1 MSDDKAD
8 DLTPDDKIVAEAK
21 KRFAICE
28 GWESHARS
36 MYVEDQKFA
45 HGDSDNMYQWPNAL
59 LTTRELNQRP
69 TLTVNKTRIHC
80 LQIINDAKQNK
91 PGIVVEP
98 TTNEASYEAA
108 EVYEDVVR
116 HIENRSRAQQA
127 YDKASE
133 NQVFGGIGYC
143 RIVSD
148 YVDPNSFDQELLIRP
163 VPDPLTVY
171 MDPDAKEADKSDS
184 EYAFV
189 FDDMSPDKANRL
201 WPDHEAQFASAP
213 LGAYDGWIGPDHVR
227 IAEYWRRTHT
237 SRKLVSIVNP
247 ETGERVTAPREDID
261 PELLKTVRKDPLW
274 DYRERDADVVTVEW
288 FKIGGS
294 TILERGAWLGM
305 YIPIVPC
312 IGEETVIDGQMDRK
326 GHVRYLKDPQRMYNY
341 NTSSSVEQ
349 VALQTKTPY
358 SGPAA
363 AFEGY
368 EEYYENANTQ
378 NLAFLP
384 YNHVDD
390 SGNPIPAPQ
399 RVEPPQMSVAFVKGM
414 EIAQQEMMMAS
425 GQYQSSFGQNEN
437 ATSGKAINERQ
448 RQGDNAT
455 YHFVD
460 GLAIMIRQLGRILID
475 AIPKYYDTKR
485 VLKIRGEDGSTKNV
499 TIDPNAPE
507 AVAKI
512 KKDEDQVNLIFN
524 PNIGLY
530 SVEADVGPSFAT
542 RRQEAW
548 NAIIQILTQSPQLIG
563 LIGDLLFQNA
573 DFPGADEI
581 AKRLRRMAPPQA
593 LGDDA
598 SPQDIASQEQMKA
611 MDAAIQDL
619 NVRLADKTAETNIKA
634 FDALT
639 KRITALGNSGPAIQP
654 EQALPMIVQTEQQ
667 VLGNGLPQEFGAQPE
682 PQAEPMMP
690 PAPDQAPMGQQPMPA
705 AALDPATFA
714 QNPMPQGAVR

>member
-1 MSDDKAD
+1 MSAAMVQSSDDKPTD
-8 DLTPDDKIVAEAK
+8 DDKVVTEAK
-21 KRFAICE
+21 TRFTRCE
-28 GWESHARS
+28 AWESHARN
-36 MYVEDQKFA
+36 MFIEDQKFG
-45 HGDSDNMYQWPNAL
+45 HGDSDNQYQWPNAQ
-59 LTTRELNQRP
+59 LTTRELDQRP
-69 TLTVNKTRIHC
+69 ILTVNKTRVHC

-98 TTNEASYEAA
+98 TTNEASYDAA
-108 EVYEDVVR
+108 EVFEDVVR
-116 HIENRSRAQQA
+116 HIEYRSRAQQA
-127 YDKASE
+127 YDKATE

-143 RIVSD
+143 RVVTD
-148 YVDPNSFDQELLIRP
+148 YVDAKSFDQELLIRP

-171 MDPDAKEADKSDS
+171 LDPDAKEADKSDS
-184 EYAFV
+184 EFGFV
-189 FDDMSPDKANRL
+189 FDDMSREKAERL
-201 WPDHEAQFASAP
+201 WPDLKDKFATAP
-213 LGAYDGWIGPDHVR
+213 LGAYDGWIGVDHVR
-227 IAEYWRRTHT
+227 VAEYWRRKHT
-237 SRKLVSIVNP
+237 KRKLVSIINP
-247 ETGERVTAPREDID
+247 ETGERITAPREDID
-261 PELLKTVRKDPLW
+261 PELLELVRKDEQW
-274 DYRERDADVVTVEW
+274 EFREREADVITVEW
-288 FKIGGS
+288 FKIAGD
-294 TILERGAWLGM
+294 TILERGEWLGQ

-349 VALQTKTPY
+349 VALQTKTPW

-368 EEYYENANTQ
+368 EEYYKSANTQ

-384 YNHVDD
+384 WNHLDENGGTIPEPKRVD
-390 SGNPIPAPQ
+390 
-399 RVEPPQMSVAFVKGM
+399 PPQMSAAFVRGM
-414 EIAQQEMMMAS
+414 EIAQTEMMMAS

-460 GLAIMIRQLGRILID
+460 NHAIMIRQLGRILID
-475 AIPKYYDTKR
+475 SIPRYYDTKR
-485 VLKIRGEDGSTKNV
+485 VLKIRGEDGTTKN
-499 TIDPNAPE
+499 ILLDPNAPA
-507 AVAKI
+507 AVEKQQA
-512 KKDEDQVNLIFN
+512 EDQQVNIIFN

-563 LIGDLLFQNA
+563 LIGDLLFKNA

-581 AKRLRRMAPPQA
+581 AKRLRRMAPKQA
-593 LGDDA
+593 LGEDGPD
-598 SPQDIASQEQMKA
+598 PQMAATMDQMKA

-639 KRITALGNSGPAIQP
+639 KRITALGNSGPTIQP
-654 EQALPMIVQTEQQ
+654 EQAMPMIVQAEQQ
-667 VLGNGLPQEFGAQPE
+667 VLSNGLPQEFGAQPVQQPAAPE
-682 PQAEPMMP
+682 QPPMV
-690 PAPDQAPMGQQPMPA
+690 PAMQPQQPMTEAPN
-705 AALDPATFA
+705 AL
-714 QNPMPQGAVR
+714 QGLMQ

>member
-1 MSDDKAD
+1 MSDVDTDA
-8 DLTPDDKIVAEAK
+8 PSEDDKIVAEAK

-28 GWESHARS
+28 AWERHARN

-45 HGDSDNMYQWPNAL
+45 HGDSDNQYQWPNQL
-59 LTTRELNQRP
+59 LTTREINQRP

-98 TTNEASYEAA
+98 TTDDASYDAA
-108 EVYEDVVR
+108 EVFEDVVR
-116 HIENRSRAQQA
+116 HIEYRSRAQQA
-127 YDKASE
+127 YDKATE

-143 RIVSD
+143 RVVTD

-171 MDPDAKEADKSDS
+171 LDPDAKEADKSDS
-184 EYAFV
+184 EYGFV
-189 FDDMSPDKANRL
+189 FDDMSPDKAKRL
-201 WPDHEAQFASAP
+201 WPALESEYASAP
-213 LGAYDGWIGPDHVR
+213 LGVYNGWIGPDHVR
-227 IAEYWRRTHT
+227 IAEYWRRKHT
-237 SRKLVSIVNP
+237 SRKLVSIINP
-247 ETGERVTAPREDID
+247 ETMERVTAAKEDID
-261 PELLKTVRKDPLW
+261 PELLKIVKKDPQW
-274 DYRERDADVVTVEW
+274 DYRERDADIIKVEW

-294 TILERGAWLGM
+294 VILERGDWMGQ

-363 AFEGY
+363 AFEGF

-384 YNHVDD
+384 WNHVDD
-390 SGNPIPAPQ
+390 AGNPIPAPQ
-399 RVEPPQMSVAFVKGM
+399 RVDPPQMSAAFVKGM

-455 YHFVD
+455 YGFVD
-460 GLAIMIRQLGRILID
+460 NHAVMIRQLGRILVD
-475 AIPKYYDTKR
+475 MIPKIYDTKR
-485 VLKIRGEDGSTKNV
+485 LLKIRGEDGTTKN
-499 TIDPNAPE
+499 IQLDPNAPA
-507 AVAKI
+507 AVEKQTA
-512 KKDEDQVNLIFN
+512 EDQQVNIIFN

-548 NAIIQILTQSPQLIG
+548 NAIIQILTQSPQLIA

-581 AKRLRRMAPPQA
+581 AKRLRRMAPKQA
-593 LGDDA
+593 LGEDGPD
-598 SPQDIASQEQMKA
+598 PQQQATMEQMKA

-634 FDALT
+634 FDSLT
-639 KRITALGNSGPAIQP
+639 KRIVALGNSGPAIQP

-667 VLGNGLPQEFGAQPE
+667 VLSNGLPQEFGAQPE
-682 PQAEPMMP
+682 QP
-690 PAPDQAPMGQQPMPA
+690 QPMPQEA
-705 AALDPATFA
+705 QMAPAMPP
-714 QNPMPQGAVR
+714 QQLPSPMQGIPQ